1 MKQLLLAITVAAAGW
16 LGSTTSAEADIFG
29 HRKVNVSVW
38 VSGYAPCGDPIYV
51 QRVFVGY
58 DRYGDPVFE
67 TRVLPIVHHCYRP
80 DYDRPVWNRH
90 RGYDRDGDRDDY
102 SRRDHD
108 HDRGYG
114 WR

>member
-16 LGSTTSAEADIFG
+16 LGSTTPANAGFFG
-29 HRKVNVSVW
+29 HAKCNVSVW

-51 QRVFVGY
+51 ERVFIGY
-58 DRYGDPVFE
+58 DRCGDPIYQ
-67 TRVLPIVHHCYRP
+67 TRVLPIVHHCYRAMSC
-80 DYDRPVWNRH
+80 DDRPH

-102 SRRDHD
+102 RRHD
-108 HDRGYG
+108 RGHDRGYG